1 MHNRYYFY
9 ICINLTIILM
19 LMVDNQAIPSSET
32 YRTDNSHYLSGIC
45 SNVSVVTIHTRMPIS
60 YDRIPLFRG
69 AIINLIGQSE
79 ELLHDHRG
87 NGFRYSY
94 PLIQY
99 KVIEGNAAIIAINEG
114 IRVAKSILPLM
125 NSTIRLG
132 QRHNNLTLDDVKYST
147 TIVTASDA
155 FHSYTIHRWLPLNQE
170 NYTVYLYL
178 EDATQRIEMLERLLV
193 ANIISFAKGV
203 GVFIDTA
210 VTLTIIDIKHVRQLK
225 YKNIQMLGFDLL
237 FKANV
242 TLPSNIGLGKG
253 VSLGFG
259 TITE

>member
-1 MHNRYYFY
+1 MAD
-9 ICINLTIILM
+9 C
-19 LMVDNQAIPSSET
+19 QATPPYGLYCSDKSKDI
-32 YRTDNSHYLSGIC
+32 SGVC
-45 SNVSVVTIHTRMPIS
+45 SNVSVVTIHTRMPIAH
-60 YDRIPLFRG
+60 DLIPLFRG

-99 KVIEGNAAIIAINEG
+99 KQIEGNAAIIAINEG
-114 IRVAKSILPLM
+114 IKVAKLILPLM

-132 QRHNNLTLDDVKYST
+132 QRHNNLSLDDIKYSA
-147 TIVTASDA
+147 TIVTASDT
-155 FHSYTIHRWLPLNQE
+155 FHSYTIRRWLPLNQE
-170 NYTVYLYL
+170 NYTVYLNL
-178 EDATQRIEMLERLLV
+178 ENATQRIEMLERLLV
-193 ANIISFAKGV
+193 ANILSFAKGV

-210 VTLTIIDIKHVRQLK
+210 ITLTIIDIKHVRQLK

-237 FKANV
+237 FKATV

-259 TITE
+259 TITELTTIVI